1 MSANSVMVARI
12 MLDNGY
18 KLESGLGRNL
28 QGRLDP
34 IEVKDKKDTYGLG
47 YTPTRED
54 RRKFFAQKRRRML
67 NSQGWKEESLTVQ
80 VSRAS
85 YFRVIY
91 KDNRCCWSLAT
102 CHQAEASTKPRKEEQ
117 SDQKEKAP
125 EPGESS
131 NSGQAIDEIPP
142 WVYQT
147 SEEEVATVH
156 APHAVQT
163 YNTIRPAAPGEG
175 ISNKEC
181 L

>member
-67 NSQGWKEESLTVQ
+67 NSQGKAGRKNPLQYRSLEPPISESFTKTTDVVGPFSYSFFVTSWKSRRGFSDWTEREGTHFGFYIGGGEAVRGGSGKSLLPSSPT
-80 VSRAS
+80 A
-85 YFRVIY
+85 
-91 KDNRCCWSLAT
+91 AT
-102 CHQAEASTKPRKEEQ
+102 LSSNTLSTGVALLDA
-117 SDQKEKAP
+117 SDQ
-125 EPGESS
+125 
-131 NSGQAIDEIPP
+131 
-142 WVYQT
+142 
-147 SEEEVATVH
+147 
-156 APHAVQT
+156 
-163 YNTIRPAAPGEG
+163 
-175 ISNKEC
+175 
-181 L
+181 